1 MIGLFLALLSCT
13 VVGAVVTRALH
24 LRVERAAFLGVSMLL
39 GLAVPSFVLFIF
51 SMIGI
56 RWSPVSL
63 VVGTLLIGM
72 AAVAVPRKVQIH
84 DTVDGSRRTSVAAM
98 IIDAVTLVSLA
109 GYAWYATIGPP
120 SEADFIATWGA
131 KGRIFAEA
139 GSIDWRFLQRA
150 GEYAHPDYPILLP
163 LFFAFLSLISG
174 SWDAAALGM
183 LFPFLGGAV
192 LLIVRSEI
200 LRSTG
205 SRLIAA
211 LGTLASV
218 AAALSPYVG
227 IAEGPLIAYGS
238 AGVLMIRRGL
248 ADGDKRNVAVGSILL
263 GLAGSIKNEG
273 LTLVAAVLLATLVF
287 QRVNFRRAA
296 MLWPAVVIPIPWI
309 VLRHLHQLESDLT
322 QGSVS
327 ARIWSQL
334 QQPGQL
340 LDLINR
346 YPVGKPVFW
355 IGISIGMLLILRY
368 VLRFERFL
376 LITLLIQYAFFL
388 LAYLATPHDLE
399 WHFRWSW
406 ERVVNQQTLLLEFL
420 VISGLAQILL
430 RAGPPISAGPDSPHS
445 VPPVRKAEVDHSGE

>member
-1 MIGLFLALLSCT
+1 MIGVFLALLGCT
-13 VVGAVVTRALH
+13 VVGAVVARALH

-39 GLAVPSFVLFIF
+39 GLAVPAFVLFVF
-51 SMIGI
+51 SMIRI
-56 RWSPVSL
+56 RWSALSL
-63 VVGTLLIGM
+63 VMGTLLIGI
-72 AAVAVPRKVQIH
+72 AAVAAHRKVQMH
-84 DTVDGSRRTSVAAM
+84 DTVADAVAGSRSISVAAM
-98 IIDAVTLVSLA
+98 IIDTLTLLSLA

-120 SEADFIATWGA
+120 PEADFIATWGA
-131 KGRIFAEA
+131 KGRIFAETGA
-139 GSIDWRFLQRA
+139 IDWQFLQRA

-163 LFFAFLSLISG
+163 LIFAFLSLISG
-174 SWDAAALGM
+174 SWDAAALGL
-183 LFPFLGGAV
+183 LFPFLSGAV

-227 IAEGPLIAYGS
+227 IAEGPLISYGS
-238 AGVLMIRRGL
+238 AGVLVIRRGL

-287 QRVNFRRAA
+287 QRVDFRRAA

-334 QQPGQL
+334 QDPGRL

-368 VLRFERFL
+368 ALRFERFL

-406 ERVVNQQTLLLEFL
+406 ERVINQQTLLLEFL
-420 VISGLAQILL
+420 VISGLATILS
-430 RAGPPISAGPDSPHS
+430 RAWPPGSRPGPSA
-445 VPPVRKAEVDHSGE
+445 SGAACSEGGG